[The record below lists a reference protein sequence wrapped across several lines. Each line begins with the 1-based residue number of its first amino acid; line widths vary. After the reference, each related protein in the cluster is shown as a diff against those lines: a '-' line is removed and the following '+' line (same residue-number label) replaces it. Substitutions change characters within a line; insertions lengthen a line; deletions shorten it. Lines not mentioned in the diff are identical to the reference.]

1 MTKAQAAKV
10 RKLVSDIEAKA
21 DRALAALHD
30 DPMEG
35 EVWSVLNRISCEAI
49 RAAELCSAYCH

>member
-10 RKLVSDIEAKA
+10 RKLVSDIEAKSY
-21 DRALAALHD
+21 RALTALHD

-35 EVWSVLNRISCEAI
+35 EVWSVLNRIACEAI
-49 RAAELCSAYCH
+49 RAAELCEVTE